1 MGLIEAQIESKY
13 YKGRN
18 MKEEYVFTKAV
29 NNPYTK
35 QIKKQITININE
47 DVLDYFKSMAV
58 ETGIPY
64 KTLINLYLL
73 DCKNNSRKLHF

>member
-1 MGLIEAQIESKY
+1 MGLIEVQIESKY

-64 KTLINLYLL
+64 KALINLYLL
-73 DCKNNSRKLHF
+73 DCKNNSRKIHF